1 MDIGYITPS
10 NPVKEAK
17 ANKSYEEMSSNELN
31 DNIGKL

>member
-17 ANKSYEEMSSNELN
+17 ANKSYEQVTTDEFAN
-31 DNIGKL
+31 NIGKL